1 MKIQCDKETDSLTIM
16 FRDARVKESG
26 EIRPGVIADFG
37 YDCGVAG
44 FEILDA
50 QKCFG
55 GNETIRRAELEGI
68 ESDTDALVL
77 HDKPAKKYGPQSRG
91 AS

>member
-16 FRDARVKESG
+16 FRDARVKESD

-37 YDCGVAG
+37 YDGGVAG

-55 GNETIRRAELEGI
+55 GNETIRRVELEWI

-77 HDKPAKKYGPQSRG
+77 HDKPAKKYGPQSCG

>member
-1 MKIQCDKETDSLTIM
+1 MKIEYDKETDSLTIA
-16 FRDARVKESG
+16 FRGARVKEG
-26 EIRPGVIADFG
+26 DEVRPGVIADFG
-37 YDCGVAG
+37 YDGGVAG

-55 GNETIRRAELEGI
+55 GNETIRRVELEGI

-77 HDKPAKKYGPQSRG
+77 HDKPAKKYG
-91 AS
+91 A